1 MNRMEVVVNK
11 VDKSP
16 NSPNDRYLQ

>member
-1 MNRMEVVVNK
+1 MEVVVNK